1 VPLLIAPNGCQACA
15 GSNEIYS
22 NRYYDT
28 VLRADSSTGVSG
40 VGIAHIPGALADCR
54 MIERMV
60 GEFAVSDPERGGDL
74 RATRIFRLS
83 RSFMS

>member
-1 VPLLIAPNGCQACA
+1 
-15 GSNEIYS
+15 
-22 NRYYDT
+22 
-28 VLRADSSTGVSG
+28 
-40 VGIAHIPGALADCR
+40 

-60 GEFAVSDPERGGDL
+60 GEFAVSDPERGGEL